1 MVTRIIAQKA
11 GFGWTTWSHTGIPVP
26 VRAQGPGQKYFEG
39 FMDTKDI
46 PHLILKAMGLPQNL
60 N

>member
-1 MVTRIIAQKA
+1 A